1 MHLSRLTK
9 PTRLIAGL
17 LCGLLLAILAVPLG
31 AQPASTT
38 HPAQGFGPVY
48 DASHEITLNGTIQE
62 FVTKRVVGSPTGMH
76 LLVAGPDGVV
86 DARVGPFLS
95 KETKEALRNECVN
108 NSYGSFIG
116 RQKNAYAAKPC
127 LKNYSQ
133 KRRQHEPAK
142 STAKLFARPDH
153 RRGQKSHR
161 AHSARHYS
169 MGIFIPDIPNKL
181 SGPYQPSSERHWPVW
196 NRIAGFVARHQG
208 AGHKQ

>member
-31 AQPASTT
+31 TQPASTT

-95 KETKEALRNECVN
+95 KETKEALRTGAPIRIVGAMT
-108 NSYGSFIG
+108 SLRG
-116 RQKNAYAAKPC
+116 
-127 LKNYSQ
+127 KNYLLARELTVGGTTVKLRSTNGAPMHGGSTTA
-133 KRRQHEPAK
+133 RRSRTKE
-142 STAKLFARPDH
+142 TAKVELNGGAR
-153 RRGQKSHR
+153 
-161 AHSARHYS
+161 
-169 MGIFIPDIPNKL
+169 
-181 SGPYQPSSERHWPVW
+181 
-196 NRIAGFVARHQG
+196 
-208 AGHKQ
+208 